1 MTKEELLK
9 SIGGFSKTD
18 IELFETY
25 AVTQK
30 IEKNEALLKSNEICD
45 RIHFVKKGAFIEINP
60 HNEEAQI
67 IELFIRNDW
76 VFNLNSLTSQTASK
90 TNIVAYIDSEIITIS
105 LLNFHKLSSYSNSFL
120 QFGKIL
126 NQPNFKSE
134 LYDNC
139 NSPIEKYEL
148 ILIKKPALLNH
159 FPLKLIASYL
169 KISPE
174 TLSRVRSKF

>member
-30 IEKNEALLKSNEICD
+30 IEKNEALLKSNEICSS
-45 RIHFVKKGAFIEINP
+45 IHFVKKGAFIEINP
-60 HNEEAQI
+60 HNVEAQI

-76 VFNLNSLTSQTASK
+76 VFNQNSLTSQTASK

-126 NQPNFKSE
+126 NQLNLKS
-134 LYDNC
+134 
-139 NSPIEKYEL
+139 
-148 ILIKKPALLNH
+148 
-159 FPLKLIASYL
+159 
-169 KISPE
+169 
-174 TLSRVRSKF
+174 